1 MEFIDRVD
9 YFFNRTRFAFVID
22 PEPVLITDRGWL
34 PLYDPATFSNIITTY
49 SQEPIFIIDNELLK
63 LKVLMKKDGISVE
76 KAIEI
81 CARCKE
87 NYWVFDQPIIFLE
100 TQKAHNSAY
109 RKFYP
114 ESTDLE
120 LQKEFQEY
128 QKHLMLHRNEIYQKL
143 IEILRDEPKD
153 SNVKSIPIKVKRGLV
168 FVDSY
173 KYDQFYQLLK
183 EYFSDKSKELELAL
197 SGKDINEYLVFP
209 SNANRFVEVFRR
221 LKNNGIILNSL
232 VEIRDWICSH
242 FLYLVRNDSQIT
254 QVNFKKSSVYDVLRG
269 RPGTLPRKEN
279 CILNNV
285 DWLPFNP
292 KDFQ

>member
-87 NYWVFDQPIIFLE
+87 NYWVFDQPIIFLK

-128 QKHLMLHRNEIYQKL
+128 QKHLMLHRNKI
-143 IEILRDEPKD
+143 
-153 SNVKSIPIKVKRGLV
+153 
-168 FVDSY
+168 
-173 KYDQFYQLLK
+173 
-183 EYFSDKSKELELAL
+183 
-197 SGKDINEYLVFP
+197 
-209 SNANRFVEVFRR
+209 
-221 LKNNGIILNSL
+221 
-232 VEIRDWICSH
+232 
-242 FLYLVRNDSQIT
+242 
-254 QVNFKKSSVYDVLRG
+254 
-269 RPGTLPRKEN
+269 
-279 CILNNV
+279 
-285 DWLPFNP
+285 
-292 KDFQ
+292 